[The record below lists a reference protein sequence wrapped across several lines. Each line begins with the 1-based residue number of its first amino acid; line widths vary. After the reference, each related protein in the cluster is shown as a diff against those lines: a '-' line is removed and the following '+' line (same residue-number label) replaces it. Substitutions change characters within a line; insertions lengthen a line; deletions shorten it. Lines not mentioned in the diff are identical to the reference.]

1 MMLTKDTSD
10 TTLRHLCVIKCN
22 YMSEANKADSYVL
35 RFNDHLAFENTGDRV
50 SLDELVEED
59 DYIQEA
65 RQMKKDG
72 KSFREIEKELNSK
85 GYEVSKS
92 SIQRRLD

>member
-1 MMLTKDTSD
+1 MMNCLEIYLVS
-10 TTLRHLCVIKCN
+10 
-22 YMSEANKADSYVL
+22 SVL
-35 RFNDHLAFENTGDRV
+35 ENSFVFRCY
-50 SLDELVEED
+50 SLDELVVED

-72 KSFREIEKELNSK
+72 KSLREIEKELNSK

>member
-1 MMLTKDTSD
+1 MCKMLLNNILSIYCYFLYRKIVLFSVV
-10 TTLRHLCVIKCN
+10 TTFFII
-22 YMSEANKADSYVL
+22 
-35 RFNDHLAFENTGDRV
+35 FNV
-50 SLDELVEED
+50 ED